1 MKLDTVTRVIL
12 NRVLQKNNFNMP
24 KLSQS
29 EIFKCQMILQS
40 INYSSDEFFNKTE
53 FSENE
58 KGRIIYTLLKQGKN
72 ASLILEKLDW
82 KGFEHIMST
91 IFDENNY
98 SVLTNFRFKDEFT
111 KYEIDLLAFKFPYL
125 FAIDCKHHNTGS
137 SSFLKNSAEKQKE
150 RVEILFEQFPI
161 ISEDLMSN
169 LTLPIK
175 RKIFLFPMII
185 SWREYNLQ
193 FYSEIPIVSY
203 NHLSGFLQEID
214 EYRDAM
220 FNLSL
225 IIE

>member
-1 MKLDTVTRVIL
+1 LQLDTVSRIIL
-12 NRVLQKNNFNMP
+12 NHILQKKDSNMP
-24 KLSQS
+24 KFSQN
-29 EIFKCQMILQS
+29 EKFKCQMILLS
-40 INYSSDEFFNKTE
+40 TNYSLDEFFSKTE

-58 KGRIIYTLLKQGKN
+58 KGKIIYTLLKQGKN

-82 KGFEHIMST
+82 KGFEHIIST

-111 KYEIDLLAFKFPYL
+111 KYEIDLLAFKYPYL
-125 FAIDCKHHNTGS
+125 FAIDCKRHSTGS

-161 ISEDLMSN
+161 ISEDLISN
-169 LTLPIK
+169 LSLPIK
-175 RKIFLFPMII
+175 RKIFLFPLII
-185 SWREYNLQ
+185 SWREYSLQ
-193 FYSEIPIVSY
+193 FYSDLPIVSY
-203 NHLSGFLQEID
+203 NRLSGFLQEID
-214 EYRDAM
+214 EYRDTM

>member
-1 MKLDTVTRVIL
+1 MQLDTVTRIIL
-12 NRVLQKNNFNMP
+12 NRILQKNDFNLP
-24 KLSQS
+24 KFSQN
-29 EIFKCQMILQS
+29 EKFKCQMILQS
-40 INYSSDEFFNKTE
+40 INYTLDEFFNKTE

-58 KGRIIYTLLKQGKN
+58 KGKIIYTLLKQGKN
-72 ASLILEKLDW
+72 ESLILEKLDW
-82 KGFEHIMST
+82 KGFEHIIST

-125 FAIDCKHHNTGS
+125 FAIDCKRHSTGS

-161 ISEDLMSN
+161 ISENLMSN

-175 RKIFLFPMII
+175 RKILLFPLII
-185 SWREYNLQ
+185 SWREYSLQ

>member
-1 MKLDTVTRVIL
+1 MQLDTVTRIIL
-12 NRVLQKNNFNMP
+12 NRILQKNDFNLP
-24 KLSQS
+24 KFSQN
-29 EIFKCQMILQS
+29 EKFKCQMILQS
-40 INYSSDEFFNKTE
+40 INYTLDEFFNKTE

-58 KGRIIYTLLKQGKN
+58 KGKIIYTLLKQGKN
-72 ASLILEKLDW
+72 ESLILEKLDW
-82 KGFEHIMST
+82 KGFEHIIST

-111 KYEIDLLAFKFPYL
+111 KYEIDLLAFKYPYL
-125 FAIDCKHHNTGS
+125 FAIDCKRHSTGS

-150 RVEILFEQFPI
+150 RVEILYEQFPI
-161 ISEDLMSN
+161 ISEDLISN

-175 RKIFLFPMII
+175 RKIFLFPLII
-185 SWREYNLQ
+185 SWREYSLQ

-203 NHLSGFLQEID
+203 NNLSGFLQEID

-225 IIE
+225 TVE

>member
-1 MKLDTVTRVIL
+1 MQLDTVTRIIIDHIL
-12 NRVLQKNNFNMP
+12 QINDFNVP
-24 KLSQS
+24 KFSQN
-29 EIFKCQMILQS
+29 EKLKCQMILQS
-40 INYSSDEFFNKTE
+40 INYSLDEFFNKTK

-58 KGRIIYTLLKQGKN
+58 KGKIVYTLLKQGKN

-82 KGFEHIMST
+82 KGFENIIST

-98 SVLTNFRFKDEFT
+98 SVMTNFRFKNEFT
-111 KYEIDLLAFKFPYL
+111 KFEIDLLAFKLPYL
-125 FAIDCKHHNTGS
+125 FAIDCKRHSTGS

-161 ISEDLMSN
+161 ISEELISN
-169 LTLPIK
+169 LTLPIN
-175 RKIFLFPMII
+175 RKIFLFPLII
-185 SWREYNLQ
+185 SWRTYNLQ

-203 NHLSGFLQEID
+203 SHLSGFLQEID

-225 IIE
+225 TVE